1 MFASDGSRK
10 ATETHPTCGFAIS
23 PYLFIMVMEVA
34 SKLLE
39 QAVDNGN
46 IRLHPGCVEPRVTHL
61 LFADDLLVFSDGSR
75 HSISGI
81 KHVMSSFR
89 DWSGL
94 DMNASKLEILFG
106 GYEDIEASVISDIS
120 GFKIGTFPT
129 RYLGLPLNPS
139 RISQATLQPFVE
151 RISSKLNNY
160 TVKLLS
166 FAGKVQLIVSVIY
179 GLVNFWSSVF
189 VLPKSFYKKIDGLCY
204 AFLWKN
210 RTDSAAGARVS
221 WDNICKPKMEGGL
234 GIRKLEDFEMVSRL
248 KRIWNYFSSSGSI
261 WVAWL
266 QQNVLQRKGYWQT
279 MDSQRF
285 SPTVRSMLQL
295 KPVITDLMRCTVGN
309 GNLASFWYDS
319 WTSFGPLINFIGH
332 RGPTKLRLPL
342 DSLVT
347 QAVRNG
353 NWYLPPA
360 RSNEIQQLQI
370 ELTTI
375 NPPSVAAERDTF
387 LWRSNTGQFVNTFSS
402 KATWEFIRIQSP
414 HVNWSKAVWFKEEIS
429 AVVSSLGWRF

>member
-81 KHVMSSFR
+81 KRVMSSFR

-94 DMNASKLEILFG
+94 DMNASKSEIFFG
-106 GYEDIEASVISDIS
+106 GYEDIESSVISDIS

-151 RISSKLNNY
+151 RITSKLNNY

-221 WDNICKPKMEGGL
+221 GDNICKPKMEGGL
-234 GIRKLEDFEMVSRL
+234 GIRKLEDSEMVSRL
-248 KRIWNYFSSSGSI
+248 KRIWNYFSSSGHLGCLAPTKC
-261 WVAWL
+261 VTKE
-266 QQNVLQRKGYWQT
+266 RYWQT

-342 DSLVT
+342 DSLVS

-360 RSNEIQQLQI
+360 RSNEIQKLQI

-402 KATWEFIRIQSP
+402 KATWEFIRIQYP
-414 HVNWSKAVWFKEEIS
+414 HVNWSKAVWFKEEIP
-429 AVVSSLGWRF
+429 AVVSSLGWSF